1 MSNCRA
7 HLVVF
12 FPSFRNHYSSLPEA
26 QCLENC
32 YFIHSVCFL
41 VVSDRRVNLVPV
53 TSSCLKVEVWTAF
66 FTFFFFLSL
75 AIYSTIC
82 IGKNS
87 MYTDEVYR
95 VGGKRPRFW
104 SSVLGITDY
113 IPLPTHLISL
123 NVVIYPAQSVIVRI
137 AI

>member
-1 MSNCRA
+1 
-7 HLVVF
+7 
-12 FPSFRNHYSSLPEA
+12 
-26 QCLENC
+26 
-32 YFIHSVCFL
+32 
-41 VVSDRRVNLVPV
+41 
-53 TSSCLKVEVWTAF
+53 
-66 FTFFFFLSL
+66 
-75 AIYSTIC
+75 
-82 IGKNS
+82 